1 MRKTRASIER
11 LNLPSR
17 DNHKLKPSPL
27 RFRDGGQWRI
37 EIPSCEGPRVFRE
50 VIDAAEDWGV
60 PVHRISQGS
69 GIMLLPDKE
78 IREMVNIGAEQRI
91 EVCLFV
97 GPRATFET
105 GGQAASPAGKVIGL
119 QHRGADQL
127 VYAVEDVRHA
137 CGLGIRS
144 VLVADVG
151 LIWILGEMK
160 KKGELPKNL
169 VLKSSV
175 TLPAPNPATGRIYER
190 LGINTLNISTDLTPA
205 QIGAIRQAVKVPI
218 DIYIEVPD
226 NFGGFVRYYEMS
238 TIVEVASP
246 VYLKFGLRNAP
257 DIYPSGGHVEQT
269 AVILARERVRRAR
282 IALDM
287 LARYAPKATMS
298 PLGSKDLG
306 IPEV

>member
-1 MRKTRASIER
+1 MRKTRASLER
-11 LNLPSR
+11 LNLPAR
-17 DNHKLKPSPL
+17 DNHTLKPSPL
-27 RFRDGGQWRI
+27 RFPDGGQWRI
-37 EIPSCEGPRVFRE
+37 EIPSCEAPRVFRE
-50 VIDAAEDWGV
+50 VIDAADDWGV

-69 GIMLLPDKE
+69 GITLLVDKE
-78 IREMVNIGAEQRI
+78 IREMVRIRADKRI

-105 GGQAASPAGKVIGL
+105 EAQTASTAGKVIGL

-137 CGLGIRS
+137 CDLGIRS

-205 QIGAIRQAVKVPI
+205 QIGAIRQAVKIPF

-226 NFGGFVRYYEMS
+226 NFGGFVRYYEMP
-238 TIVEVASP
+238 TIVEVAAP
-246 VYLKFGLRNAP
+246 LYLKFGLRNAP
-257 DIYPSGGHVEQT
+257 DIYPSGGHMEQT
-269 AVILARERVRRAR
+269 AINLARERVRRAR
-282 IALDM
+282 IALDI
-287 LARYAPKATMS
+287 LARYAPKAKMS